1 MVATPMDIQR
11 DNLLKRSVQLILL
24 AGVAAAP
31 TAFGQSDENR
41 TNVGFTVGAGFSDN
55 LFQANGGTSTG
66 RYESIGV
73 LLDLNR
79 QSTRLQATVTG
90 DIEYRFYQNV
100 LAEDEP
106 YGAFEADIELFAVPD
121 RLSWILEESYGEGRT
136 DPFLATGPNNREQVN
151 IYATG
156 PAAYLPLGERTEIRL
171 AALTGQRGYETTSD
185 LDNDTFLMT
194 GGIFR
199 DLSTTSEIGVA
210 VSSREVEYDAPV
222 FDNTIDAAYLS
233 YSKRFASGSA
243 TLEIGT
249 NKVEFA
255 TRDDSSP
262 YFTASWGRDVGT
274 RSRLA
279 FSFENELVD
288 AGDTFRG
295 GQDTDDSLLT
305 VDVYERS
312 SAGMEFSV
320 NRGRTLYSVGGRI
333 GEDDYQNDFSFNN
346 DLLTLNFDV
355 EHAIATNMEFG
366 ARVFYTERD
375 FTVRNEYNEDLSF
388 TLELERRFSSKL
400 SLFAEL
406 EHQTRSGRN
415 AAAFDENGLRVR
427 VQYDLNP
434 RAESE
439 F

>member
-1 MVATPMDIQR
+1 MDIQR
-11 DNLLKRSVQLILL
+11 DNSLKRSVQLILL
-24 AGVAAAP
+24 AGIAAAP
-31 TAFGQSDENR
+31 MAFGQSDENR

-66 RYESIGV
+66 RYESAGV

-121 RLSWILEESYGEGRT
+121 RLSWVLEESYGEGRT

-171 AALTGQRGYETTSD
+171 SALTGQRNYETTSG
-185 LDNDTFLMT
+185 LDNDTFLAT

-210 VSSREVEYDAPV
+210 VSSREVEYDAPA

-233 YSKRFASGSA
+233 YNKRFASGSA
-243 TLEIGT
+243 RLEIGT

-255 TRDDSSP
+255 TRDDNAP
-262 YFTASWGRDVGT
+262 YFVASWGRDVGT

-279 FSFENELVD
+279 LSFENELVD

-312 SAGMEFSV
+312 SAGMSFSV
-320 NRGRTLYSVGGRI
+320 DRGRTLYSVGGRV
-333 GEDDYQNDFSFNN
+333 GEDDYQNDFTFNN

-375 FTVRNEYNEDLSF
+375 FIVRNEYNEDLSL

-406 EHQTRSGRN
+406 EHVRRSGRN
-415 AAAFDENGLRVR
+415 AATFDENGLRVR

-439 F
+439 R